1 MLRQYLSRPYIQ
13 SLIIGILS
21 SVIYKLLNRRNDAK
35 KTNIGFVSL
44 LKVFLASTV
53 AALFVLYTVS
63 FKLLK
68 TSQSGG
74 NIKDIVTVQKIMT
87 GKPSF

>member
-35 KTNIGFVSL
+35 KTNTGFVSL
-44 LKVFLASTV
+44 LKVFLASTISS
-53 AALFVLYTVS
+53 LFILYTINFQLS
-63 FKLLK
+63 K
-68 TSQSGG
+68 TSQNGG
-74 NIKDIVTVQKIMT
+74 NIKVITPQKIMT

>member
-13 SLIIGILS
+13 SLIIGILA

-53 AALFVLYTVS
+53 SALFILYTVN
-63 FKLLK
+63 FQLPK
-68 TSQSGG
+68 TAQSGG
-74 NIKDIVTVQKIMT
+74 NSNVITPQKIMT

>member
-1 MLRQYLSRPYIQ
+1 MLHQYLSRPYIQ

-21 SVIYKLLNRRNDAK
+21 SVIYKLLNRRNDVK
-35 KTNIGFVSL
+35 KTNTGFVSL

-53 AALFVLYTVS
+53 SSLFILYTVN
-63 FKLLK
+63 FQLPK
-68 TSQSGG
+68 TAQSGG
-74 NIKDIVTVQKIMT
+74 NIKVITPQKIMT

>member
-53 AALFVLYTVS
+53 SSLFILYTIN
-63 FKLLK
+63 FQLLN

-74 NIKDIVTVQKIMT
+74 NIKVVTPQKIMT

>member
-13 SLIIGILS
+13 SLIIGIIS

-35 KTNIGFVSL
+35 KTNTGFVSL
-44 LKVFLASTV
+44 LKVFLASTISS
-53 AALFVLYTVS
+53 LFILYTIN
-63 FKLLK
+63 FQLPK
-68 TSQSGG
+68 TSQNGG
-74 NIKDIVTVQKIMT
+74 NIKVITPQKIMT

>member
-1 MLRQYLSRPYIQ
+1 MLYQYLSKPYIQ
-13 SLIIGILS
+13 SLVIGILS
-21 SVIYKLLNRRNDAK
+21 SVVYKLLNRNDAK
-35 KTNIGFVSL
+35 KQNAGFVSL

-53 AALFVLYTVS
+53 SALFVLYTIN

-68 TSQSGG
+68 TSQNGE
-74 NIKDIVTVQKIMT
+74 NIKDVVTVQKIMT